1 MLIAGIYSAGG
12 YSPANEK
19 HFRAILAQFGIAKP
33 RHIKK
38 GWIRH
43 KTKTSRRERE
53 RYIQPIPHDLTP
65 SYLRDGYKH

>member
-1 MLIAGIYSAGG
+1 MLIAGIYTAGG

-19 HFRAILAQFGIAKP
+19 QFRAILAQFRITMP

-38 GWIRH
+38 GWIRN